1 MLKEVLETNLQIK
14 KLTIE
19 NKEKPK
25 KRDQQKQEGD
35 ERVIKI
41 VVFKNLIHID

>member
-25 KRDQQKQEGD
+25 KREQKQEGD
-35 ERVIKI
+35 ERVKFYFNFQI
-41 VVFKNLIHID
+41 LIYDID